1 MNHEN
6 GAPYYYLGL
15 SVSPSSYL
23 SRLTVARAR
32 RIVAERLE
40 YCRYAVWVRW
50 NGLDFSPVHDGA
62 SAGVFLADILRTL
75 DIRGGSRIIDLGC
88 GKGSAMCTM
97 ARFPF
102 EEVAGVELSD
112 ALVRI
117 AQVNAAKLRL
127 RNLTFYVSDAADFTD
142 YDRFS
147 HFYMFNPFPAEVMEA
162 VMNNLVISL
171 ARKPRRIT
179 VIYCFPACDDIVM
192 QSGLFKNRTNVKSG
206 FVHPCH
212 VYVHTPLPSS
222 GWV

>member
-1 MNHEN
+1 MARIN
-6 GAPYYYLGL
+6 
-15 SVSPSSYL
+15 
-23 SRLTVARAR
+23 VARAR
-32 RIVAERLE
+32 
-40 YCRYAVWVRW
+40 YAIWVKW
-50 NGLDFSPVHDGA
+50 NGLDFSPVRDGA
-62 SAGVFLADILRTL
+62 SGGVFLAEVLKTL
-75 DIRGGSRIIDLGC
+75 DIPKGSRIIDLGC

-102 EEVAGVELSD
+102 EEVAGVEVSD
-112 ALVRI
+112 ALVRV
-117 AQVNAAKLRL
+117 AKVNAAKLRL
-127 RNLTFYVSDAADFTD
+127 PLTFYASDAADFTD

-147 HFYMFNPFPAEVMEA
+147 HLYMFNPFPAVVMEA